1 MIRISALYRHL
12 QREAEP
18 CGDFF
23 DRCDPCP
30 VSTADAAVGLVKGE
44 IQMKREV
51 MRMIKIQLED
61 TASALLFG
69 LLILLLVLLLGGC
82 DKRLTGAPNR
92 TSEQVRTEAIESP
105 C

>member
-1 MIRISALYRHL
+1 MSA
-12 QREAEP
+12 
-18 CGDFF
+18 
-23 DRCDPCP
+23 
-30 VSTADAAVGLVKGE
+30 TDAAVGLVKGE
-44 IQMKREV
+44 NQMKREV

-69 LLILLLVLLLGGC
+69 LLVLLLVLLLGGC

-92 TSEQVRTEAIESP
+92 ASEQVRTEAIEGH